1 MPARAFARPD
11 HHVPMRILLE
21 ALQAGRLFELTE
33 TSKQGAFEFLGR
45 VLEAIPEI
53 PDDSGVVEAM
63 HAREAAG
70 NTAIAP
76 GV

>member
-1 MPARAFARPD
+1 
-11 HHVPMRILLE
+11 MRILLE

-33 TSKQGAFEFLGR
+33 TSKKGAFEFLGR

-63 HAREAAG
+63 LARGLRPLRFHFESSGARIVSNMHG
-70 NTAIAP
+70 
-76 GV
+76 G